1 MAQVYVTPVAANDNT
16 RERHPIS
23 FAQAKALASLPS
35 YLRGGRI

>member
-1 MAQVYVTPVAANDNT
+1 MAYGFLLPTPANDNT
-16 RERHPIS
+16 RDRHPIS